1 MVYTRRH
8 VKMRRVPATFST
20 PPERARVTRA
30 RVRTRRPR
38 ARPMTSEKTTES
50 TATTAQRL
58 SRPPKP
64 DRDEFERKIAAL
76 KEITEAKQRRIE
88 EIKSIVNAKKGD
100 RQRHNDANAPLIEKF
115 KALNAIANEKIA
127 QRNTMRE
134 AMNASTEARDKAREE
149 ANAQRNGSKFLTNEA
164 IDAEIT
170 RVENKLAHETMPL
183 SEEKRLIDVIKGLN
197 KSRDGVKSYAE
208 KQAVAAAHEVARK
221 SQMDKI
227 KAKDAEINSIK
238 AEQSKIRA
246 TLDGDKSK
254 IDEKNADVPSLTE
267 EKNAVYQEIK
277 KVREDINKLYAEQ
290 KIIEDAYW
298 VREKAFR
305 AQQKELKKEQWEAQ
319 QEERK
324 AREAARKQWEKD
336 NAPEPFEEE
345 VSACDTLIGY
355 LSKWD
360 MSASKENDAPAGTT
374 GEGVTKALES
384 MTLLKRDDDDD
395 DMFAVSDTYKKKGKK
410 NGNAKGPKNELIQHS
425 LDTLAFFSKI
435 KVAVVAKAS
444 EVPSAIVAIQAKK
457 EEFLEKRRIKKE
469 KIAAGEDS
477 EEEGGV
483 DAEEAEAKDEK
494 SSSKKHGK
502 KNGKRKGGSS
512 HKQLLTVS
520 LIVGED
526 ECVTVTVTVNERTK
540 K

>member
-1 MVYTRRH
+1 
-8 VKMRRVPATFST
+8 
-20 PPERARVTRA
+20 
-30 RVRTRRPR
+30 
-38 ARPMTSEKTTES
+38 MTSEKTTGS

-298 VREKAFR
+298 VREKASSGKR
-305 AQQKELKKEQWEAQ
+305 NKRNARL
-319 QEERK
+319 ERRLESK
-324 AREAARKQWEKD
+324 
-336 NAPEPFEEE
+336 E